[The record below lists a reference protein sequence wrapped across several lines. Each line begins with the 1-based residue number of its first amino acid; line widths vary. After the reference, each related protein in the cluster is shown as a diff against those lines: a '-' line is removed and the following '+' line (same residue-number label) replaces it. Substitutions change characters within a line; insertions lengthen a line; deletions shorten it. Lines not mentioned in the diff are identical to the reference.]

1 MNNFLKAYWPYL
13 LSFVFWALLIDLS
26 FDSCENS
33 SLKKEN
39 EQLRYDLAH
48 AQIHVP
54 PERFY
59 IHDTVE
65 VIRHETVV
73 VEKIKPALTSEE
85 QKALKDIGAKLNYIE
100 SLQTT
105 AIENHATVQLNIDT
119 VATPRDGFLTRDSS
133 VLHYCDHWARF
144 SYIPSTRQL
153 DYSVRDS
160 LRTVVSRR
168 FKHHFLW
175 WRWGLKGYEIQILNF
190 NPNAT
195 ITYDHYIHAKP

>member
-1 MNNFLKAYWPYL
+1 MRKFLKTYWPFL
-13 LSFVFWALLIDLS
+13 LCLLLWALGIYLCYH
-26 FDSCENS
+26 FS
-33 SLKKEN
+33 SSAHRKEL

-48 AQIHVP
+48 AQRFTP
-54 PERFY
+54 LERTT

-73 VEKIKPALTSEE
+73 VEKIKPALTPEE
-85 QKALKDIGAKLNYIE
+85 KNLIKDIGTKLNHIE

-133 VLHYCDHWARF
+133 VLHYSDHWARF
-144 SYIPSTRQL
+144 AYNPSTRQL
-153 DYSVRDS
+153 DYFVRDS

-175 WRWGLKGYEIQILNF
+175 WRWGLKGYEVQILNF